1 MRLRARALDVA
12 LVAAALACALAL
24 LAG

>member
-12 LVAAALACALAL
+12 LIVFVLGCALAL
-24 LAG
+24 V